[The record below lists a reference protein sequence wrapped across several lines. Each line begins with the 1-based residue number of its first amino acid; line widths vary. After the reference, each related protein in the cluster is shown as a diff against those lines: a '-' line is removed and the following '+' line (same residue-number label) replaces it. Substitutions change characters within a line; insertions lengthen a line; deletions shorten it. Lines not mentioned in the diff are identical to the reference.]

1 MSEDQATRPSGG
13 GLAGSRGPA
22 LPGASTAAPRA
33 DASAAPAPWAVLL
46 VLCSVLALHNAMRIG
61 PVTLVE
67 ELRGRYG
74 ADYAG
79 VGNVV
84 GAYTL
89 TYGFSQLAAGL
100 LTDRF
105 GSRRLMLVGLTL
117 GAAGSATFAVT
128 ETYAVAILARLVM
141 GVAGGCLYT
150 PTIAYLFAAFPAA
163 RRGRAMG
170 FAEAGVGTG
179 QAAALLG
186 FPILFAAVGLT
197 PAFLVLPLWALALSL
212 AVSLV
217 LPPIAPARPASL
229 GSIRA
234 LARER
239 DFWLLLLGV
248 SFVGMLAQVAVL
260 SWLPTYLRQT
270 YGFGVVGAGVSTGIV
285 VTGLTLFSPIFGTLS
300 DRLTARRPILLLG
313 ALLAFGAFVVLLVTR
328 QPWVAIAAALMVSA
342 SMGATIPMQVV
353 FASERFRAVG
363 SGTAIGLVNT
373 GGQIASSI
381 GGPLYGGFL
390 DRGLGFGAI
399 WGVATAL
406 GFLRVVAVL
415 GLREPARR

>member
-1 MSEDQATRPSGG
+1 
-13 GLAGSRGPA
+13 
-22 LPGASTAAPRA
+22 
-33 DASAAPAPWAVLL
+33 
-46 VLCSVLALHNAMRIG
+46 VLCSVLAFHNAMRIG

-89 TYGFSQLAAGL
+89 AYGVSQLAAGL

-117 GAAGSATFAVT
+117 GAIGSAMFAVT
-128 ETYAVAILARLVM
+128 ETYALAVLARLVM
-141 GVAGGCLYT
+141 GAAGGCLYT
-150 PTIAYLFAAFPAA
+150 PSIAYLFAAFPGA

-197 PAFLVLPLWALALSL
+197 PAFLVLPMWALALGL
-212 AVSLV
+212 AVALA
-217 LPPIAPARPASL
+217 LPPLAPVRPASL

-239 DFWLLLLGV
+239 DFWLLMLGV

-260 SWLPTYLRQT
+260 SWLPTYLRQEH
-270 YGFGVVGAGVSTGIV
+270 GFGVVGAGMSTGIV

-313 ALLAFGAFVVLLVTR
+313 SLLAFVAFVVLLVTR
-328 QPWVAIAAALMVSA
+328 QPWVAIAAALLVSA

-373 GGQIASSI
+373 GGQIAASL

-390 DRGLGFGAI
+390 DRGLGFGAV
-399 WGVATAL
+399 WGLATAL
-406 GFLRVVAVL
+406 GCLRILAVL
-415 GLREPARR
+415 GLREPGRR

>member
-1 MSEDQATRPSGG
+1 VSEAQAGEAR
-13 GLAGSRGPA
+13 
-22 LPGASTAAPRA
+22 AS
-33 DASAAPAPWAVLL
+33 WAVLL
-46 VLCSVLALHNAMRIG
+46 VLCGALALHNAMRIG

-67 ELRGRYG
+67 ELRGRF
-74 ADYAG
+74 ATDYAG

-89 TYGFSQLAAGL
+89 AYGVSQLAAGL

-105 GSRRLMLVGLTL
+105 GSRRLMLVGLAL

-128 ETYAVAILARLVM
+128 ETYAIAIMARLLM

-150 PTIAYLFAAFPAA
+150 PTLSYLFASFPAA
-163 RRGRAMG
+163 LRGRAMG

-186 FPILFAAVGLT
+186 FPILFGAIGLT
-197 PAFLVLPLWALALSL
+197 SAFLVLPAWALALGV
-212 AVSLV
+212 AVVLV
-217 LPPIAPARPASL
+217 LPPIAPARPTSL
-229 GSIRA
+229 GSIGA

-239 DFWLLLLGV
+239 DFWLLMLGV

-260 SWLPTYLRQT
+260 SWMPTYLRQIH
-270 YGFGVVGAGVSTGIV
+270 GFGVVGAGVSTGIV

-300 DRLTARRPILLLG
+300 DRLTARRPILLVGSML
-313 ALLAFGAFVVLLVTR
+313 ALFAFVVLLVTR
-328 QPWVAIAAALMVSA
+328 QPWVAIAAALLVSA

-373 GGQIASSI
+373 GGQLAASL

-390 DRGLGFGAI
+390 DRGLGFGTI
-399 WGVATAL
+399 WGVAAAL
-406 GFLRVVAVL
+406 GVLRVFAVL

>member
-1 MSEDQATRPSGG
+1 VREAQAGEAR
-13 GLAGSRGPA
+13 
-22 LPGASTAAPRA
+22 AS
-33 DASAAPAPWAVLL
+33 WAVLL
-46 VLCSVLALHNAMRIG
+46 VLCGVLALHNAMRIG

-89 TYGFSQLAAGL
+89 AYGVSQLTAGL

-105 GSRRLMLVGLTL
+105 GSRRLMLVGLAL

-128 ETYAVAILARLVM
+128 ETYAVAILARLLM

-150 PTIAYLFAAFPAA
+150 PTLAYLFASFPAA
-163 RRGRAMG
+163 LRGRAMG

-197 PAFLVLPLWALALSL
+197 SAFLVLPAWALVLGL
-212 AVSLV
+212 AVTLA
-217 LPPIAPARPASL
+217 LPPIVPARPASL

-239 DFWLLLLGV
+239 DFWLLLVGV

-260 SWLPTYLRQT
+260 SWMPTYLRQAH
-270 YGFGVVGAGVSTGIV
+270 GFGVVGAGVSTAVV
-285 VTGLTLFSPIFGTLS
+285 VTGLTIFSPIFGSLS
-300 DRLTARRPILLLG
+300 DRLTARRPILLIG
-313 ALLAFGAFVVLLVTR
+313 SLLALVAFVVLLVTR
-328 QPWVAIAAALMVSA
+328 QPWVAIAAALLVSA

-373 GGQIASSI
+373 GGQIAASL

-390 DRGLGFGAI
+390 DRGFGFGTI

-406 GFLRVVAVL
+406 GCLRILAVL